1 MQEAAQGDKPYP
13 AYSFVFTKEY
23 KGQNALPL
31 PAPPLSTP
39 SPSPGIADDLYGGV
53 AALGNFDGVHPGHQA
68 ILSTARTLA
77 LELSTASSPCP
88 AIALSFEPHP
98 RAFFGREQPN
108 FRLTPP
114 PLKAGFIA
122 RTGVD
127 GMVTLTFNNDLASL
141 SAHSFIEDWLIN
153 SLGLRAV
160 VCGPDFRFGKGREG
174 SVDLLKAIPE
184 LEVQCIPPVFA
195 KSDPPASEAQEQ
207 MIYAS
212 STIREKIRAGDIITA
227 NNLLGR
233 HYLIAGLVVKGRQ
246 LGRILGFPTANID
259 LGDALPPA
267 FGVYAARVYL
277 ENGDCWPAALNYG
290 IKPTLQGDNAPC
302 FEAHLLDFSG
312 ILYDQQLQIELIERI
327 RPEQAFSDLAALKA
341 QISQDCEAAKTIL
354 KDKG

>member
-1 MQEAAQGDKPYP
+1 MQKAAQGVKPYP
-13 AYSFVFTKEY
+13 AYSFVFTEEY
-23 KGQNALPL
+23 KGGNALPL
-31 PAPPLSTP
+31 PVP
-39 SPSPGIADDLYGGV
+39 SSLPGIADELYGGV
-53 AALGNFDGVHPGHQA
+53 AALGNFDGVHPGHQT

-77 LELSTASSPCP
+77 RELSSPSDYCP

-98 RAFFGREQPN
+98 RAFFGRESPN

-184 LEVQCIPPVFA
+184 LGVQCIPPVFVKA
-195 KSDPPASEAQEQ
+195 DPSSHDAQAQ

-212 STIREKIRAGDIITA
+212 SMIREKIRAGDIATA
-227 NNLLGR
+227 NDLLNR
-233 HYLIAGLVVKGRQ
+233 PYLIAGLVIKGRQ
-246 LGRILGFPTANID
+246 LGRTLGFPTANID

-277 ENGDCWPAALNYG
+277 ENGTCWPAALNYG

-354 KDKG
+354 KDKR